1 MPVYK
6 LKKLL
11 EEITENKIW
20 ERGEKISEYGN
31 FTGKDI
37 FSEKKDGKN
46 KFFLTGVYL
55 EKETVYTP
63 SLSWEKD
70 KKEIKISSYSCDCEY
85 YSINKKPCE
94 HITGVLLDFLLEKE
108 RKEKL
113 EHMENEKI
121 KLLFSRKNIFL
132 EKKEKNKKRI
142 MFSIKTDTKDLN
154 EGKIIFFNFSVYD
167 KAENRYEEKD
177 IEEILKNNSKESFDK
192 ISQDFITFISCLKKE
207 SRETNFGKNEII
219 IPEFAVEKGV
229 SFLEEL
235 GKNFDSKL
243 KFPLEIIIS
252 QDFYKYTI
260 EFKNFAKVKVAEE
273 EYLIY
278 ENNDK
283 VNIYKVGRKKAE
295 KVKFIKSLELKN
307 EKMEIFKNVLSL
319 SEIVNSI
326 YDFGDIVFDESIKSK
341 IILNPDISIC
351 LFVSDFFNKG
361 ITITPQF
368 IYNGH
373 TAEENENYV
382 ILENQAKEKQL
393 LEKLKETLEFYGF
406 EKKGNIFFLPN
417 EEDVVYEFMANYL
430 RFMTSQY
437 QIRVSKGIKDR
448 EYGKIIPNV
457 SVIVGEKIN
466 VNFSF
471 EGKNEINKRK
481 VKDILKEAAAGK
493 KYYHM
498 ENGGILCINTPEI
511 IELEGILSSLNAEK
525 DEIDSG
531 ILIRDKSFFPFIKN
545 RIANLKEQT
554 FFNIID
560 KRGYVKKYS
569 CLRESGFLKQY
580 QKKSAYELLLL
591 RQFKMGAILFDDI
604 GLGKCAEIAAAL
616 KTAPLKKHGIIIA
629 PSYKMKYWERE
640 LSLYLKK
647 NSVKVIFGKNEDRIK
662 KFEKVKE
669 DEIMI
674 MSYKDFVKDW
684 LRFEYINFEMMIFDN
699 PLFIS
704 KEDSREKLLNVLK
717 KIKSDST
724 FCLTNGYDEKNY
736 RDIFYMFELI
746 KPGYLGTK
754 KMFISK
760 YIEEKEDTDRRRE
773 FLSALTKPYLLGKT
787 KEKVLDELPEKI
799 AVNLFLIMADYT
811 EERKLYM
818 RYIEKI
824 NKMVLF
830 YKNLEKSNMKI
841 FTLLERMR
849 KVCCNAEKIKAVF
862 GIFKECSRENRKVF
876 VATKY
881 LDIAETI
888 YKKCCREYEEC
899 YFVFSDMS
907 EEKKEKIYSKMYSR
921 EYKNKSVFV
930 VAYDISY
937 EELQEVEYDVIIYF
951 DPHWEK
957 IYYKDEKKLYRKKP
971 VEINLLTERT
981 FEEKILNWKS
991 LCENKIIKNYLV
1003 PKNEDTRRKPKFTK
1017 EDFMELLYI

>member
-31 FTGKDI
+31 FIGKDI
-37 FSEKKDGKN
+37 FSEKEDGKC
-46 KFFLTGVYL
+46 KFFLTGVYS
-55 EKETVYTP
+55 EKDIIYTP
-63 SLSWEKD
+63 LLSWEENE
-70 KKEIKISSYSCDCEY
+70 KELKISSYSCDCEY
-85 YSINKKPCE
+85 YSVNKKPCE
-94 HITGVLLDFLLEKE
+94 HIAGILINSLLEKE

-113 EHMENEKI
+113 KYLESEKI
-121 KLLFSRKNIFL
+121 KSLFFKEDTLS
-132 EKKEKNKKRI
+132 EKKEKRI

-154 EGKIIFFNFSVYD
+154 RGKIIFFNFAVYD
-167 KAENRYEEKD
+167 KDEKKYKEES
-177 IEEILKNNSKESFDK
+177 IEEILKNNPKESFDE
-192 ISQDFITFISCLKKE
+192 ISQDFITFISCLKEE
-207 SRETNFGKNEII
+207 SREANFEKNEII
-219 IPEFAVEKGV
+219 LPEFAVEKSSV
-229 SFLEEL
+229 FLEEL

-260 EFKNFAKVKVAEE
+260 EFKNFAKVKTAGEE
-273 EYLIY
+273 HLIY
-278 ENNDK
+278 EDNDRINVYRAGIKK
-283 VNIYKVGRKKAE
+283 VA

-307 EKMEIFKNVLSL
+307 EKMEIFKNILNL

-341 IILNPDISIC
+341 IIFNPDISIC
-351 LFVSDFFNKG
+351 LFVSEFFNKG
-361 ITITPQF
+361 IAITPQF
-368 IYNGH
+368 IYNGK
-373 TAEENENYV
+373 TSEENENYI
-382 ILENQAKEKQL
+382 ILENREKEKQL

-406 EKKGNIFFLPN
+406 EKRENIFVLPN
-417 EEDVVYEFMANYL
+417 EEDIVYGFMANYL

-437 QIRVSKGIKDR
+437 QIKVSELIKER

-471 EGKNEINKRK
+471 EGKNEIDKRK
-481 VKDILKEAAAGK
+481 VKNILKEAAMGK
-493 KYYHM
+493 KYYHTK
-498 ENGGILCINTPEI
+498 NGGILCINTPEI
-511 IELEGILSSLNAEK
+511 IELEGILSSLNAENE
-525 DEIDSG
+525 EIDSG
-531 ILIRDKSFFPFIKN
+531 VLIRDKSFFPFIKN
-545 RIANLKEQT
+545 RIANLKEQE
-554 FFNIID
+554 FFKIID
-560 KRGYVKKYS
+560 KRGRIKKYS
-569 CLRESGFLKQY
+569 NLKESGFLKLY
-580 QKKSAYELLLL
+580 QKKSVYELLIL
-591 RQFKMGAILFDDI
+591 RQFKMGAILIDDI
-604 GLGKCAEIAAAL
+604 GLGKCAEITATL
-616 KTAPLKKHGIIIA
+616 KTMPLKKYGIIIS
-629 PSYKMKYWERE
+629 PSYKVKYWERE
-640 LSLYLKK
+640 IASHLKK
-647 NSVKVIFGKNEDRIK
+647 DRIKAIFGKNEDRIR
-662 KFEKVKE
+662 KFEKIKE
-669 DEIMI
+669 DEIMVI
-674 MSYKDFVKDW
+674 SYKDFIKDW
-684 LRFEYINFEMMIFDN
+684 LRFEYINFEIMIFDN
-699 PLFIS
+699 PLLIS
-704 KEDSREKLLNVLK
+704 KEANREKLLNVLK
-717 KIKSDST
+717 KLKSDSI

-754 KMFISK
+754 ETFISK
-760 YIEEKEDTDRRRE
+760 YIEEKEDTKRRRE

-799 AVNLFLIMADYT
+799 VVNLFLIMADYT

-818 RYIEKI
+818 KYIEKI

-830 YKNLEKSNMKI
+830 YENIEKSNMKI

-849 KVCCNAEKIKAVF
+849 KVCCNTEKIKAVF

-888 YKKCCREYEEC
+888 YQKCCMEYEEC
-899 YFVFSDMS
+899 YFVFPDMQ
-907 EEKKEKIYSKMYSR
+907 EEKKEKIYTKMYSR
-921 EYKNKSVFV
+921 EYKYKSVFV

-991 LCENKIIKNYLV
+991 LYENKIIKNYLV
-1003 PKNEDTRRKPKFTK
+1003 PKNKETRRKPKFTK